1 MNRLKSKGLK
11 HMTRKRIIAIVLL
24 AVLIVLGVISAY
36 FLYKINVDVVSDIT
50 VLNAEGTKG
59 TVLVVYHPGI
69 SDFQSKV
76 THAFAN
82 GLTSQ
87 GYRVEITTASGQAP
101 TDLSKY
107 RLLVLGSPTYAGNPA
122 PPLSRYLSSLGDLK
136 GKHTVV
142 ICTAS
147 GNSAVAKMKSA
158 VEDSHG
164 VVVDSLEL
172 LTSDGQAEAKAAQ
185 EANKLTLP

>member
-1 MNRLKSKGLK
+1 
-11 HMTRKRIIAIVLL
+11 MTRKRIIAIVLL
-24 AVLIVLGVISAY
+24 AVLIALGAVSAY
-36 FLYKINVDVVSDIT
+36 ALYKIEVDVVSGIT
-50 VLNAEGTKG
+50 ILNAGGTKG

-69 SDFQSKV
+69 YDFQARI
-76 THAFAN
+76 TYAFAN
-82 GLTSQ
+82 GLASN

-107 RLLVLGSPTYAGNPA
+107 SLLVLGSPTYASNPA

-136 GKHTVV
+136 GKPTVV
-142 ICTAS
+142 VCTAA

-185 EANKLTLP
+185 EANQLTLP